1 MSCVSNTS
9 NPFASSSSSS
19 SSDLSVPNPSH
30 LRAVPITDHIPIKL
44 SLTESNYHAWKTYY
58 YLLFREYNL
67 RDHVDGT
74 ADLLSRDS
82 D

>member
-1 MSCVSNTS
+1 MYYVSNTS
-9 NPFASSSSSS
+9 NPFTSSS
-19 SSDLSVPNPSH
+19 SSDLSVPNPAH
-30 LRAVPITDHIPIKL
+30 LRVVPITHIPVKL
-44 SLTESNYHAWKTYY
+44 SLTKSNYRAWKTYY